1 MPPDAF
7 LANAQRML
15 RDANGQLD
23 ECATRAVVHA
33 TYYAVYH
40 LVANGLGLD
49 PAVKGQAPHADVSN
63 KVAAYAGT
71 DAAIIA
77 AKGEY
82 ESLRVARVQAD
93 YKLGP
98 QMGQRQA
105 MLAIS
110 RALRVFKAAG
120 VTPKTI

>member
-1 MPPDAF
+1 M
-7 LANAQRML
+7 ANAQRML
-15 RDANGQLD
+15 RDADGQLD

-40 LVANGLGLD
+40 LVANGLGLN
-49 PAVKGQAPHADVSN
+49 PAVKGQALHADVSN
-63 KVAAYAGT
+63 KVTAYTGS
-71 DAAIIA
+71 DAAVIA

-82 ESLRVARVQAD
+82 ETLRVARVEAD
-93 YKLGP
+93 YKLGS

-105 MLAIS
+105 MLAVS

-120 VTPKTI
+120 VTPKAI